1 MDEQRIPKPIILHL
15 SAKPNA
21 RVNQLLVAPDG
32 PVTMRLKSSPQ
43 KDQTNTVLLAFLTEV
58 FGTSKSRVELLS
70 VHSVPFKEVA
80 LPDVDEQ
87 QLTTLLTRYRVN

>member
-15 SAKPNA
+15 RAKPNA
-21 RVNQLLVAPDG
+21 RASQLLVAPDG
-32 PVTMRLKSSPQ
+32 SVTMRLKSSPQ
-43 KDQTNTVLLAFLTEV
+43 KGQANAVLLTFLTEV

-70 VHSVPFKEVA
+70 VRTVPFKKVA

-87 QLTTLLTRYRVN
+87 QLTTLLTRYRVS